1 MSYKNA
7 GLVVTLVVLCSAAAF
22 PQFTILPLP
31 AETTGKS
38 HQNGRTQA
46 LAPMPLPFWDDF
58 SFTNNPGF
66 PHDTLWENSK
76 AVSVSQGLGINAPS
90 LGVAT
95 FDGLNAFGA
104 PYDVNDVLAKGIGDS
119 LVSRPIALDQVPVG
133 ERNTVYLSFFFQ
145 FRGNGEPPD
154 PGDQLRVLFRN
165 SAGVWIN
172 VLTLEND
179 GSFDPTVF
187 VQRLIPVSGDEFF
200 HNQFQFNI
208 LSYGRLSGPY
218 DTWNIDYVY
227 LNKGR
232 NASDTSYPDRTIN
245 LPLTSMLKEYYSMP
259 LDHFMEN
266 PAGNLTPPLLSM
278 HNLEFIPGNANDSD
292 VQPINYDSQDSVF
305 IYRNNTENIYTHQL
319 DNATSIG
326 NPLQPLEFRKTPIQ
340 TLPDLSDLAV
350 VDSAAHIRMKLWIN
364 SGDNVVPSAA
374 DPLGDYNAV
383 KYAPIDFRHNDTTRA
398 EFILDNFYA
407 YDDGTAEFGAALNQ
421 PGALLAYRFDMKT
434 IKPDTIVSLDL
445 YFPNFG
451 ENLDQSVQ
459 IQILKDLTGDPGS
472 FLHLETV
479 KVQRSSHN
487 NFWRFK
493 LSRFIGVKDQ
503 FYIGWK
509 QSASSVLAIGLDKN
523 TNSGD
528 KIFFNLNG
536 AWEPNVNLTGSLM
549 IRPVF
554 GKFTGTITG
563 LEEQPANTP
572 DYFPNPTDGHF
583 TVTGEVE
590 RVEIYTITGQPI
602 DFTTIHSSRGKEVA
616 IGNPSPG
623 LYLLRLHGAHGIS
636 THRLMVGR
644 P

>member
-1 MSYKNA
+1 MSYKKA
-7 GLVVTLVVLCSAAAF
+7 GLVATLVVLCITATF

-31 AETTGKS
+31 AETSAKS
-38 HQNGRTQA
+38 HKNARTQA
-46 LAPMPLPFWDDF
+46 LSPMPLPFWDDF
-58 SFTNNPGF
+58 SFSNVPGF
-66 PHDTLWENSK
+66 PHDTLWEDYQL
-76 AVSVSQGLGINAPS
+76 VSVSHGLGVNPPS

-95 FDGLNAFGA
+95 FDGLNAQGT

-133 ERNTVYLSFFFQ
+133 ERNTVYLSFYFQ

-165 SAGVWIN
+165 SSGVWIN
-172 VLTLEND
+172 VLTIEND
-179 GSFDPTVF
+179 GSFDPDVF

-278 HNLEFIPGNANDSD
+278 HNLEFIPGNGNDSD

-350 VDSAAHIRMKLWIN
+350 VDSAAHIKMKLWIN
-364 SGDNVVPSAA
+364 SGDNVEPSMS
-374 DPLGDYNAV
+374 DPLGDYNVA
-383 KYAPIDFRHNDTTRA
+383 KYAPIDFRHNDTTRV
-398 EFILDNFYA
+398 EFILDNYYA
-407 YDDGTAEFGAALNQ
+407 YDDGTAEYGAALNQ

-451 ENLDQSVQ
+451 ENIDQSIQ

-493 LSRFIGVKDQ
+493 LSRFVGVKDQ

-523 TNSGD
+523 TDSGD

-563 LEEQPANTP
+563 LEEQPINTP
-572 DYFPNPTDGHF
+572 AFFPNPSDGHF

-590 RVEIYTITGQPI
+590 RLEIYTITGQQI
-602 DFTTIHSSRGKEVA
+602 DFTTSHSIQGKEVY
-616 IGNPSPG
+616 ISNPSPG
-623 LYLLRLHGAHGIS
+623 LYLLRFHGAHGIS
-636 THRLMVGR
+636 VHRLMVGH

>member
-1 MSYKNA
+1 MICKKARLLVLLLAVCTSA
-7 GLVVTLVVLCSAAAF
+7 GFS
-22 PQFTILPLP
+22 QFTIVPLP
-31 AETTGKS
+31 KETSDKNIR
-38 HQNGRTQA
+38 QARTKA
-46 LAPMPLPFWDDF
+46 LTPMPLPFWDDF
-58 SFTNNPGF
+58 SFSNEPGF
-66 PHDTLWENSK
+66 PHDTLWEYGRSV
-76 AVSVSQGLGINAPS
+76 AVSMGLGINPPS

-95 FDGLNAFGA
+95 FDGLNDLGV

-119 LVSRPIALDQVPVG
+119 LVSRPIALDVVPIG
-133 ERNTVYLSFFFQ
+133 ERNSVYLSFYYQ

-165 SAGVWIN
+165 SSGAWVN
-172 VLTLEND
+172 VLSIEND
-179 GSFDPTVF
+179 GSFDPNVF
-187 VQRLIPVSGDEFF
+187 VQRLIPVSGDEFY
-200 HNQFQFNI
+200 HNSFQFNI

-245 LPLTSMLKEYYSMP
+245 LPLTSMLKEYYAMP
-259 LDHFMEN
+259 LRHFMED
-266 PAGNLTPPLLSM
+266 PAANLTSPLLSM

-292 VQPINYDSQDSVF
+292 VQPINYDSQDSIF
-305 IYRNNTENIYTHQL
+305 IYRNNSEFIYTHQL

-326 NPLQPLEFRKTPIQ
+326 NPLQPLEFRKTPIL
-340 TLPDLSDLAV
+340 TLPDLSDLSV
-350 VDSAAHIRMKLWIN
+350 IDSAARIKMKLWIN
-364 SGDNVVPSAA
+364 SGDNVLPSMAT
-374 DPLGDYNAV
+374 PLGDYNL
-383 KYAPIDFRHNDTTRA
+383 KYAPIDFRHNDTTQV
-398 EFILDNFYA
+398 EFILNNFYA
-407 YDDGTAEFGAALNQ
+407 YDDGTAEYGAALNQ

-434 IKPDTIVSLDL
+434 NKPDTIVSLDL

-451 ENLDQSVQ
+451 ENIDQSIQ

-493 LSRFIGVKDQ
+493 LSRFVGVKDQ

-509 QSASSVLAIGLDKN
+509 QSAASVLAIGLDKN

-549 IRPVF
+549 IRPIF
-554 GKFTGTITG
+554 GKFTGTITSV
-563 LEEQPANTP
+563 EEEPLLAPAF
-572 DYFPNPTDGHF
+572 YPNPSEGHF
-583 TVTGEVE
+583 TLTGKVDKI
-590 RVEIYTITGQPI
+590 EIYSITGQPVEF
-602 DFTTIHSSRGKEVA
+602 FTRDSNDGLSVQIT
-616 IGNPSPG
+616 SPATG
-623 LYLLRLHGAHGIS
+623 LYLLRLYSDQDIS
-636 THRLMVGR
+636 THRLMVAR